1 MLVLFIV
8 LQLVNVILN
17 TIKSIIT
24 IKGTKFM
31 ASIVSAITYGVYT
44 IVVFYT
50 ASDDLSLFDKV
61 WITMATNVIGVY
73 VSMLLLEKTKKDRLW
88 EITATITS
96 KSNKDIEYIAYM
108 LDFYE
113 ISHNYLFLN
122 NGQGAVFHIYSK
134 TQKESE
140 QIKNLLDKYNAKY
153 IVHEE
158 QVRL

>member
-1 MLVLFIV
+1 MLVLFIT

-24 IKGTKFM
+24 IKGTKLS

-50 ASDDLSLFDKV
+50 ASDELSLFDKV
-61 WITMATNVIGVY
+61 WITMATNVVGVY
-73 VSMLLLEKTKKDRLW
+73 ISMVLLEKTKKDKLW
-88 EITATITS
+88 EITATIRS
-96 KSNKDIEYIAYM
+96 SESKDIEYISYM

-113 ISHNYLFLN
+113 IGHNYSPLTN
-122 NGQGAVFHIYSK
+122 NQGAVFHIYSK

-140 QIKNLLDKYNAKY
+140 QIKKLLDNYNAKY
-153 IVHEE
+153 IAHEE

>member
-88 EITATITS
+88 EITATIAG
-96 KSNKDIEYIAYM
+96 KSNTDIEYIAYM

-122 NGQGAVFHIYSK
+122 NGRDAVFHIYSK

-140 QIKNLLDKYNAKY
+140 QIKNLLDNYNAKY

>member
-1 MLVLFIV
+1 MLVLFIT

-24 IKGTKFM
+24 IKGTKLS

-50 ASDDLSLFDKV
+50 ASDELSLFDKV
-61 WITMATNVIGVY
+61 WITMATNIIGVY
-73 VSMLLLEKTKKDRLW
+73 ISMVLLEKTKKDKLW
-88 EITATITS
+88 EITATIR
-96 KSNKDIEYIAYM
+96 SNDSKDIEYISYM

-113 ISHNYLFLN
+113 IGHNYFYLTN
-122 NGQGAVFHIYSK
+122 NQGAVFHIYSK

-140 QIKNLLDKYNAKY
+140 QIKKLLDNYNAKY
-153 IVHEE
+153 IAHEE